1 VTVELVMHINGC
13 DCCFGSPVFTH
24 LAGSIGA
31 WKALS
36 PTVLQAAFNVDAE
49 LEQLFRSKRN
59 ADAIF
64 FPPPN

>member
-1 VTVELVMHINGC
+1 M
-13 DCCFGSPVFTH
+13 
-24 LAGSIGA
+24 AGSSSV

-36 PTVLQAAFNVDAE
+36 PTVLQAAFNVDPE
-49 LEQLFRSKRN
+49 VEKLFRSKRT